1 MSRIYDFERYEPPAL
16 SERQLRS
23 KLEAKRA
30 RRQTA
35 LVVLAS
41 ILLQAALVVLGCSA
55 AEWHP
60 WLTVL
65 CFAIVFFGTS
75 SGVALAALASRKGG
89 FAS

>member
-23 KLEAKRA
+23 KLEVEKT

-35 LVVLAS
+35 LVALAS
-41 ILLQAALVVLGCSA
+41 VLLQAALVVLGYSA
-55 AEWHP
+55 AGWYP

-65 CFAIVFFGTS
+65 CFAAVFFGTS
-75 SGVALAALASRKGG
+75 GGVALAAIASRKGG